1 MGFKRQKQRLSEHAH
16 VTSDAHGLVHR
27 GHEEQCDMRRAE
39 KLEILHDSEV
49 ALFSGI
55 ARVSRRLVIGCSLL
69 LPALGVNAVGAV
81 EIEWEIPR
89 EVLLARRFQK
99 CGAQLVARFPGRDG
113 KGPGLKVAVGGKIGR
128 ASWRGSGWRYCE
140 VEGGAV

>member
-49 ALFSGI
+49 AMFSGV
-55 ARVSRRLVIGCSLL
+55 ARDSRRLVIGCSLL

-81 EIEWEIPR
+81 ERSEE
-89 EVLLARRFQK
+89 RR
-99 CGAQLVARFPGRDG
+99 VG
-113 KGPGLKVAVGGKIGR
+113 KECVSTCRSRWSP
-128 ASWRGSGWRYCE
+128 YH
-140 VEGGAV
+140 

>member
-1 MGFKRQKQRLSEHAH
+1 MRISDWSSDVCSSDL
-16 VTSDAHGLVHR
+16 DAHGLVHR

-49 ALFSGI
+49 AMFSGV
-55 ARVSRRLVIGCSLL
+55 ARDSRRLVIGCSLL

-81 EIEWEIPR
+81 EIERKIPR

-99 CGAQLVARFPGRDG
+99 CGAQLVE
-113 KGPGLKVAVGGKIGR
+113 IGR
-128 ASWRGSGWRYCE
+128 ASCRERVCQY
-140 VEGGAV
+140 V